1 MAQTGDLLES
11 SPHRALKT
19 NIVDSSLIQ
28 VITIYALPVVFA
40 ITLHEAAHGYVAKRL
55 GDLTA
60 YAAGRVSLNPLRHI
74 DPIGTIALPLALLAL
89 SKLLGSS
96 GILFGWA
103 KPVPVN
109 FANLRRP
116 RADVLCV
123 AAAGPL
129 SNLAMAALWAAML
142 KIGLMLPVAYIAMPL
157 SLMGAAG
164 IFVNVIFTVLN
175 LLPLPPLDG
184 GRMLMSIL
192 PRRIAYNVARIEP
205 YGFIALIALLVLGML
220 GPLLWPPIRFI
231 VSLIEAAAMLPPGV
245 VFRLASA
252 V

>member
-1 MAQTGDLLES
+1 M
-11 SPHRALKT
+11 
-19 NIVDSSLIQ
+19 DSSLIQ
-28 VITIYALPVVFA
+28 VIAIYALPVVFA

-89 SKLLGSS
+89 SKLFGSG

-116 RADVLCV
+116 RSGMLSV

-129 SNLAMAALWAAML
+129 SNLIMAALWAAAL
-142 KIGLMLPVAYIAMPL
+142 KIGLTLPMAAIAVPL

-164 IFVNVIFTVLN
+164 IFVNVIFAVLN

-192 PRRIAYNVARIEP
+192 PRRIAYNLGRIEP
-205 YGFIALIALLVLGML
+205 YGFIVLIALLVLGML
-220 GPLLWPPIRFI
+220 SAILWPPIRII
-231 VSLIEAAAMLPPGV
+231 VSLIEVAAGLPSGV